1 MNIKHQKSTYLIY
14 YVPHI
19 SNVLS
24 FCITCLVIPSR
35 YYTSLI
41 FGLMVKFGC
50 LFFFIRSFGHKFV
63 IQFSIY
69 LVLWIQSNVPARIPI
84 LSTIFFWN
92 SDQILTKFLVFK
104 YVRPIFQMVCLSK
117 IRPEIRNFLT
127 FRKKIIDLRLSL
139 ISCPVFGS
147 QVVYMS
153 RISPNWCQT
162 SLRIFSRC
170 Y

>member
-1 MNIKHQKSTYLIY
+1 MAGRMNIKHQKSTYLIY

-69 LVLWIQSNVPARIPI
+69 LVLWIQSNVPARIQ
-84 LSTIFFWN
+84 SYQQFFFG
-92 SDQILTKFLVFK
+92 ILTKFLVFK

-117 IRPEIRNFLT
+117 IRPEI
-127 FRKKIIDLRLSL
+127 
-139 ISCPVFGS
+139 
-147 QVVYMS
+147 
-153 RISPNWCQT
+153 
-162 SLRIFSRC
+162 
-170 Y
+170 

>member
-41 FGLMVKFGC
+41 FGLMGKFGC
-50 LFFFIRSFGHKFV
+50 LFFYLFGPSVINSV

-117 IRPEIRNFLT
+117 IRPEIWNSLT
-127 FRKKIIDLRLSL
+127 FRKKMIDLRLSL
-139 ISCPVFGS
+139 ISCSVFGS
-147 QVVYMS
+147 QVVYMLQKVRQEKKQS
-153 RISPNWCQT
+153 GT
-162 SLRIFSRC
+162 
-170 Y
+170 